1 MKKLTSN
8 EIEAVNRAEATALLI
23 RTGYRVYRP
32 EADCDG
38 EDLILRTPSGRFY
51 PVQLKA
57 RPTVDLNKFGKK
69 GLWMLFPGTKLST
82 ETPRNWYLVPHDLF
96 HRWVK
101 IKHGRTPKWN
111 DTWSYPKISKK
122 LSAFLSEFEC

>member
-1 MKKLTSN
+1 VKPLTPN

-23 RTGYRVYRP
+23 RTGFRVYRP

-96 HRWVK
+96 HGWVK
-101 IKHGRTPKWN
+101 ARHGHTAKWH
-111 DTWSYPKISKK
+111 DAWSYPKISKK

>member
-1 MKKLTSN
+1 MKKLTTN

-23 RTGYRVYRP
+23 RTGFRVYRP

-38 EDLILRTPSGRFY
+38 EDLILRTPRGEFH

-69 GLWMLFPGTKLST
+69 GLWMLFPGPKAVTGTARS
-82 ETPRNWYLVPHDLF
+82 WYLVPHDLF
-96 HRWVK
+96 HGWVK
-101 IKHGRTPKWN
+101 ARHGHTAKWH
-111 DTWSYPKISKK
+111 DAWSYPKISKK
-122 LSAFLSEFEC
+122 LNGIPKRF

>member
-1 MKKLTSN
+1 MKKLTTN
-8 EIEAVNRAEATALLI
+8 EIEAINRAEATALLI

-32 EADCDG
+32 EADCYG
-38 EDLILRTPSGRFY
+38 EDLILRTPSGEFY

-57 RPTVDLNKFGKK
+57 RPTVDLKKFGGK

-101 IKHGRTPKWN
+101 FKHGHTPKWN
-111 DTWSYPKISKK
+111 DTWSYPKVSKK
-122 LSAFLSEFEC
+122 LNAFLSDFEC

>member
-57 RPTVDLNKFGKK
+57 RPTVDLTKFGKK

-101 IKHGRTPKWN
+101 VKHGHTPKWN

>member
-1 MKKLTSN
+1 MKKLTTN

-23 RTGYRVYRP
+23 RTGFRVYRP

-38 EDLILRTPSGRFY
+38 EDLILRTPRGEFH

-69 GLWMLFPGTKLST
+69 GLWMLFPGPKTATGTTRS
-82 ETPRNWYLVPHDLF
+82 WYLVPHDLF
-96 HRWVK
+96 HGWVK
-101 IKHGRTPKWN
+101 ARHGHAPKWH
-111 DTWSYPKISKK
+111 DAWSYPTMSKK

>member
-38 EDLILRTPSGRFY
+38 EDLILRTASGEFY

-57 RPTVDLNKFGKK
+57 RPTVDLKKFGKK
-69 GLWMLFPGTKLST
+69 GLWMLFPGSKLST
-82 ETPRNWYLVPHDLF
+82 EIPRNWYLVPHDLF

-101 IKHGRTPKWN
+101 VKHGHTPKWN

-122 LSAFLSEFEC
+122 LGAFLSDFEC

>member
-1 MKKLTSN
+1 MTKLTTN
-8 EIEAVNRAEATALLI
+8 EIETVNRAEATAVLI

-32 EADCDG
+32 ETDCDG

-57 RPTVDLNKFGKK
+57 RPTVNLNKFGKK

-101 IKHGRTPKWN
+101 GKHEHTPKWN
-111 DTWSYPKISKK
+111 DAWSYPKISKK
-122 LSAFLSEFEC
+122 LNAFLSDFEC